1 MIKENAKQLMQKL
14 DFPSDAQKELLAT
27 LDKFLNTSEF
37 FSIVNMYES
46 DDFDFQKM
54 LDSIKTL
61 AERNDL
67 CPYTAYMLLFICLSP
82 KLYKRYV
89 EKGIDGKIFYD
100 TMCDLRYKLE
110 ECQLIHNKVG
120 TFVPVW
126 YKGFFEMK
134 IFALGRLQFEINHT
148 WFECEVNGIKI
159 PKGTKVLSVHI
170 PRTGTKLEHS
180 LVLDSYKQAVDFFK
194 DEFNEN
200 TIFICNSWLLYP
212 WNRQVL
218 KEGSNLADFYDD
230 YTIVHSGDYANYNEV
245 WRLFDCLYDG
255 NPDKLPNNTSLRRAY
270 IDRIKSG
277 EPTGYGIG
285 VIDFSGRKSNET

>member
-1 MIKENAKQLMQKL
+1 MIKENAKELMQKL
-14 DFPSDAQKELLAT
+14 NFPCDAQSELLHT
-27 LDKFLNTSEF
+27 LDVLLENDDFLT
-37 FSIVNMYES
+37 IVNRYDS
-46 DDFDFQKM
+46 DKFNINKM
-54 LDSIKTL
+54 VEDTTTL
-61 AERNDL
+61 AESKGICL
-67 CPYTAYMLLFICLSP
+67 YTAHMLLFLSMAP
-82 KLYKRYV
+82 ILHNRFKQK
-89 EKGIDGKIFYD
+89 EISDEIFYD
-100 TMCDLRYKLE
+100 TMCDLRYKLI
-110 ECQLIHNKVG
+110 ECSLVHGKYG
-120 TFVPVW
+120 TMTTKW
-126 YKGFFEMK
+126 YERIFEMK
-134 IFALGRLQFEINHT
+134 IFALGRLQFEINNT
-148 WFECEVNGIKI
+148 WFDCDVNGKHI

-170 PRTGTKLEHS
+170 PRTGTKLEHN
-180 LVLDSYKQAVDFFK
+180 LVVDSYRTAAEFFK
-194 DEFNEN
+194 DEFDEI
-200 TIFICNSWLLYP
+200 IFICNSWLLYP